1 MKKTLLA
8 VFLIASVASS
18 AQVILNIMHPL
29 SMAGPIAHT
38 NQGNTTGWG
47 LADLMDPADA
57 VMDTVVAMDDG
68 TPGVNTLTGAGY
80 PGIEKKREGCNTDT
94 LASTP
99 ACNFLRGK
107 IVLIARG
114 TCEFGLK
121 CFLAQQAGAVGIIVY
136 NRENAQ
142 LIMGP
147 GVYGAQVFIPVS
159 AIARPDGDAL
169 LSAITGG
176 QTIVAFLG
184 NKTGAFV
191 NDVSINKAEI
201 MFPRAAAEPKEMVL
215 DSSMYEVPLGF
226 WARNDGSANQTSVTA
241 KAEVKL
247 GGTVLHAPTSPS
259 FAMNSADSIYVSFPP
274 FKQPTYAPGRY
285 SFTYSL
291 QLTGENFPA
300 DNEFASNVDV
310 NDSIFSYVRVADST
324 LTPIDN
330 NSYRFATAPNTL
342 ASSCIAFQHP
352 EVEDL
357 ELIGIRFS
365 NYIALPDSIAGRY
378 VDITV
383 DEWND
388 AFVDVLDTN
397 LAVSSTVNL
406 ISETYT
412 YTSQAENDAV
422 VTHMFTNPV
431 MLDDDQRYLM
441 CINTSDALMYFNHST
456 VYGYEQNNR
465 TAGTQPKSIHIRDGA
480 LGDWGNAIPT
490 ITLITKSYIG
500 VREFTLDKSMAF
512 PNPATHTVNIPMTV
526 EGKADVRVYDMTG
539 KVVIDRS
546 AAITY
551 GRLTVDVSAL
561 PAGSY
566 VFHVNAANGHTSRFN
581 VIVSR

>member
-136 NRENAQ
+136 NRENAHM
-142 LIMGP
+142 IMGP
-147 GVYGAQVFIPVS
+147 VVYGAQVFIPVS

>member
-226 WARNDGSANQTSVTA
+226 WARNDGSANQTAVIA

-247 GGTVLHAPTSPS
+247 GSTVLHAPTSPS

>member
-121 CFLAQQAGAVGIIVY
+121 CFLAQQAGAVGIIAY

-159 AIARPDGDAL
+159 MIARPDGDAL